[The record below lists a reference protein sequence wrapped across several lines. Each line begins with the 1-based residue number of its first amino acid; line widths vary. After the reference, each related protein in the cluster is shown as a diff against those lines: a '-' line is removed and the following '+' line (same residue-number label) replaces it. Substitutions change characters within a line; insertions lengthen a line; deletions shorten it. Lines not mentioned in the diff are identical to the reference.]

1 MPVRN
6 AAGPVAP
13 GGGQMSHAGALFDPA
28 APEAAGPEPP
38 LEPVIPADGE
48 PALDLPVANAA
59 ALDPATVALV
69 AAPAPWFIDEL
80 PAPDWDVAVEAAVCA
95 ATGSAQIA
103 KSTAIEPV
111 TAGRCAQEYRII
123 GISYLNAK
131 RLGNSRLTLFLWRP
145 RLTFSRIRSGT
156 AVRAK
161 ALGLRLEA
169 VGVDR
174 DRGGKVAADKD
185 RPHQVGSEAPR
196 SLFDQHALRLKVG
209 DHRRRPD
216 TEDRRAAIRPVKAHD
231 PDRSNIPLI
240 VRKYPEIA
248 DKVTCC
254 GIAEPAPPF
263 IKGADLFDAFKPV
276 IADRVERIRQIKLMR
291 PVAALIVHIGPIIDH
306 QSI

>member
-38 LEPVIPADGE
+38 LEPVVPADRE

-69 AAPAPWFIDEL
+69 AAPTPWFIDEL
-80 PAPDWDVAVEAAVCA
+80 PAPDWDGAVEAAVCA

-131 RLGNSRLTLFLWRP
+131 RLGNSRLTVFLWRP
-145 RLTFSRIRSGT
+145 RLTFSRIRSGE
-156 AVRAK
+156 
-161 ALGLRLEA
+161 RLS
-169 VGVDR
+169 GR
-174 DRGGKVAADKD
+174 
-185 RPHQVGSEAPR
+185 
-196 SLFDQHALRLKVG
+196 RLWV
-209 DHRRRPD
+209 
-216 TEDRRAAIRPVKAHD
+216 
-231 PDRSNIPLI
+231 
-240 VRKYPEIA
+240 
-248 DKVTCC
+248 C
-254 GIAEPAPPF
+254 G
-263 IKGADLFDAFKPV
+263 
-276 IADRVERIRQIKLMR
+276 
-291 PVAALIVHIGPIIDH
+291 
-306 QSI
+306 